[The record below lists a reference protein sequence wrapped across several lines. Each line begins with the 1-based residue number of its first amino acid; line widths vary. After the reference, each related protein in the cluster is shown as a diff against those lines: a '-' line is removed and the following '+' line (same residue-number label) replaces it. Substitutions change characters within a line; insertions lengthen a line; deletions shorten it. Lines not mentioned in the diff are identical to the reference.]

1 MNENYITDYFVEK
14 PKFNILNNLYLIST
28 DIERNDIVEVLITG
42 YKYDFFE
49 SGNKL
54 IYTFVE
60 YPVPSIYGSR
70 FTDCVRSTE
79 IDSNTPCVINGS
91 QYFVCSTVKNAIYAK
106 EKHLTNIYNSTIEK
120 LNKLSENLD

>member
-1 MNENYITDYFVEK
+1 MDKNYITDYFVEK
-14 PKFNILNNLYLIST
+14 PKFNILTNLYLISA
-28 DIERNDIVEVLITG
+28 DIERNDIIEVLITG

-54 IYTFVE
+54 TYAFVE
-60 YPVPSIYGSR
+60 YPVPSVYGSR
-70 FTDCVRSTE
+70 LTDYVRSTE
-79 IDSNTPCVINGS
+79 IDSGALCIINGS

-106 EKHLTNIYNSTIEK
+106 EKHLANLYNSTIEK